1 MLVTD
6 HGLLYG
12 TASGGESCG
21 YSDFGT
27 IFAVSTAGA
36 ERVDHTFSCNS
47 ASAEPAP
54 GLVLL
59 DRTLYGAT
67 FSGYG
72 TIFAFMP

>member
-6 HGLLYG
+6 RGLLYG

-21 YSDFGT
+21 YSDSGT

-36 ERVDHTFSCNS
+36 ERVDHTFSCKS
-47 ASAEPAP
+47 ANEPTP
-54 GLVLL
+54 GLLRL

-67 FSGYG
+67 FGGYE
-72 TIFAFMP
+72 TIFAFTP